1 MLRPKNNNLRKSDV
15 RVIPYKDCLA
25 KTIRLSSGNRP
36 GVSVETHCRIVGFVA
51 QELLSRLPVWLRE
64 SLFPRGSELIAAA
77 HDVGKVSPAFQEK
90 IHRDIGENLGLMDPD
105 QDKNIGYHF
114 AVSQA
119 TVNQCFKYIPEI
131 LGRHHGYNSQGI
143 NLPDSEVYGGP
154 AWQKERMVLLDIL
167 KKDLNVDWPIVAN
180 ALHSDILAGLT
191 TVADWVGS
199 GHLFDEADKGGYPVQ
214 ESLKELISKAV
225 DQAGFIAPSIRKGL
239 GFYDLFSFNP
249 YRVQTQFI
257 ESVNTHGTYVLE
269 APMGI
274 GKTEAAL
281 YAAYK
286 AIEAGRATGIYF
298 ALPTQLTSDKVYDRM
313 NQFLSKILD
322 DDDPHRRSL
331 LLHGS
336 AWLRDTELGED
347 GAPGHSWFNSAK
359 RGLLAPFAVGTIDQ
373 ALMAVMNVKH
383 GFVRT
388 FGLAGKVVILDEVH
402 SYDSYTGTILKELV
416 GSLRELN
423 CTVIILSATLTDKQR
438 YSIMGVSFNNAGIE
452 RNISAYPLIAIY
464 PTGGEA
470 QEYEVERLEDSQVI
484 IYIPENSDKAVD
496 EVLLRAEGGEQIL
509 WIENTVNEAQQRY
522 RYLAAKAREMGLD
535 CGLLHSRFLK
545 VDRQKN
551 EGKWAGL
558 FGKKGRDS
566 RQEKGRILI
575 GTQVLEQSLDIDA
588 DFLVTRLCPTD
599 MLFQRLGRL
608 WRHREND
615 SIRPGEAKR
624 EAWILAP
631 CLSDAIE
638 HQGRLGRTARVYSQ
652 YILCRTLEVWQ
663 GLLNLKLPG
672 DIRPLLEATYKERSE
687 DGNMARYKQELEK
700 GRETLSRLALTGIS
714 RGGKTMPESKAH
726 TRYSEIESVD
736 VLLIK
741 KQRQVDDGILL
752 RLLDDSELLLPKH
765 VNAAERRKIA
775 SALLS
780 NIVMVPVYCAP
791 VALTKQIEWLRDY
804 VYLGDYAESPF
815 RAAIVQDSDEV
826 QGIGGSIANEKYS
839 ISYDSSLGY
848 SVKKRGGD
856 EDVFAE

>member
-1 MLRPKNNNLRKSDV
+1 M
-15 RVIPYKDCLA
+15 IPLNECLA
-25 KTIRLSSGNRP
+25 KTIRLSSGNKP

-51 QELLSRLPVWLRE
+51 RALLSSLPAWLRE
-64 SLFPRGSELIAAA
+64 AFFPKGSELIAAA

-90 IHRDIGENLGLMDPD
+90 IHRDIGKVLGLTDPD
-105 QDKNIGYHF
+105 QEKNIGYHF

-119 TVNQCFKYIPEI
+119 TVNQFPRYIPEI

-154 AWQKERMVLLDIL
+154 LWQKQRMDLLNIL
-167 KKDLNVDWPIVAN
+167 KKDLNVDWPIVPT
-180 ALHSDILAGLT
+180 ALHSDVLAGLT
-191 TVADWVGS
+191 TVADWIGS
-199 GHLFDEADKGGYPVQ
+199 GHLFDEADKSGYPVQ
-214 ESLKELISKAV
+214 ESLKQLISEAV
-225 DQAGFIAPSIRKGL
+225 DQAGFVTPCVREGL
-239 GFYDLFSFNP
+239 TFYDLFDFNP
-249 YRVQTQFI
+249 YHVQTQFV
-257 ESVNTHGTYVLE
+257 ESINSYGTYVLE

-286 AIEAGRATGIYF
+286 ALEEGRATGIYF

-322 DDDPHRRSL
+322 EDDPNRRSL

-416 GSLRELN
+416 SSLRELN

-438 YSIMGVSFNNAGIE
+438 HYIVGAPSNKVDPE
-452 RNISAYPLIAIY
+452 KNISAYPLIARY
-464 PTGGEA
+464 PKDGEA
-470 QEYEVERLEDSQVI
+470 QEHEVERLEDSQVSI
-484 IYIPENSDKAVD
+484 CISENDNKAVE
-496 EVLLRAEGGEQIL
+496 EVLKRAERGEQVL
-509 WIENTVNEAQQRY
+509 WIENTVADAQQRY
-522 RYLAAKAREMGLD
+522 RDFAAKEMAID
-535 CGLLHSRFLK
+535 CGLLHSRCLK

-551 EGKWAGL
+551 EDKWVGL
-558 FGKKGRDS
+558 FGKSGRDS
-566 RQEKGRILI
+566 RQEKGRILV

-615 SIRPGEAKR
+615 SIRPGEARR

-631 CLSDAIE
+631 SLNDSIE
-638 HQGRLGRTARVYSQ
+638 HQGSLGRSAWVYSP

-663 GLLNLKLPG
+663 NVSAVKLPG
-672 DIRPLLEATYKERSE
+672 EIRPLLEATYRERPE
-687 DGNMARYKQELEK
+687 DGNMARYKQEIEK

-714 RGGKTMPESKAH
+714 RGGITLPESKAC
-726 TRYSEIESVD
+726 TRYSETESVE

-741 KQRQVDDGILL
+741 KQRQANDGISL
-752 RLLDDSELLLPKH
+752 RLLDDSELLLPKFI
-765 VNAAERRKIA
+765 NAAERRKTA
-775 SALLS
+775 AVLLS
-780 NIVMVPVYCAP
+780 NTVMVPVYCAP

-804 VYLGDYAESPF
+804 VYLGDYEESPF
-815 RAAIVQDSDEV
+815 RAAIVLESDEV
-826 QGIGGSIANEKYS
+826 QGIGGSTANEKYN

-848 SVKKRGGD
+848 CVKKRGGD
-856 EDVFAE
+856 KDVFAE

>member
-1 MLRPKNNNLRKSDV
+1 M
-15 RVIPYKDCLA
+15 IPLNECLA

-51 QELLSRLPVWLRE
+51 RELLSRLPAWLRE
-64 SLFPRGSELIAAA
+64 SLFPKGSELIAAA

-90 IHRDIGENLGLMDPD
+90 IHRDIGKVLGLEDPE
-105 QDKNIGYHF
+105 QDRRNGFHW

-119 TVNQCFKYIPEI
+119 TVDQCPKYIPEI
-131 LGRHHGYNSQGI
+131 LGRHHGKSPSGI
-143 NLPDSEVYGGP
+143 NSPDAEMYGGTE
-154 AWQKERMVLLDIL
+154 WQKQRMDLLDVL
-167 KKDLNVDWPIVAN
+167 KKDLNVDWPIIPT
-180 ALHSDILAGLT
+180 ALHSDVIAGLT
-191 TVADWVGS
+191 TVADWIGS
-199 GHLFDEADKGGYPVQ
+199 GHLFDETDKNGYQAQ
-214 ESLKELISKAV
+214 ESLKKLISEAV
-225 DQAGFIAPSIRKGL
+225 DLAGFVAPRLRKDL
-239 GFYDLFSFNP
+239 TFYDLFGFNP
-249 YRVQTQFI
+249 YLVQTQFV
-257 ESVNTHGTYVLE
+257 ESINTHGTYVLE

-281 YAAYK
+281 CAAYK
-286 AIEAGRATGIYF
+286 ALEEGRATGIYF

-313 NQFLSKILD
+313 NLFLSKILD
-322 DDDPHRRSL
+322 EDDPNRRSL

-347 GAPGHSWFNSAK
+347 GAPGHSWFNSSK

-416 GSLRELN
+416 SSLRELN
-423 CTVIILSATLTDKQR
+423 CTVIILSATLTDEWR
-438 YSIMGVSFNNAGIE
+438 HSIMGATFNNVDPE
-452 RNISAYPLIAIY
+452 KKISAYPLIAEY
-464 PTGGEA
+464 PKGGEA
-470 QEYEVERLEDSQVI
+470 QEYAVEKLKDSDVSI
-484 IYIPENSDKAVD
+484 CISDKEDRAVD
-496 EVLLRAEGGEQIL
+496 EVLLRAERGEQVL
-509 WIENTVNEAQQRY
+509 WVENTVNEAQQRY
-522 RYLAAKAREMGLD
+522 CGLAAKAREMGLD

-545 VDRQKN
+545 TDRQKN
-551 EGKWAGL
+551 EDRWVGL
-558 FGKKGRDS
+558 FGKAGRGS
-566 RQEKGRILI
+566 RQEKGRILV

-599 MLFQRLGRL
+599 MLFQRVGRL

-615 SIRPGEAKR
+615 SIRPKEARR

-638 HQGRLGRTARVYSQ
+638 HQGSLGRTARVYSQ

-663 GLLNLKLPG
+663 AVSTVKLPG
-672 DIRPLLEATYKERSE
+672 DIRPLLEATYTDRPE

-714 RGGKTMPESKAH
+714 RGGPESKAR
-726 TRYSEIESVD
+726 TRHSDVESVE
-736 VLLIK
+736 VLLIR
-741 KQRQVDDGILL
+741 KQRQVGDGISL
-752 RLLDDSELLLPKH
+752 RLLDDSELLLPKDAN
-765 VNAAERRKIA
+765 VAEQRKIA
-775 SALLS
+775 SVLLR
-780 NIVMVPVYCAP
+780 NTVIVPVYCAP

-804 VYLGDYAESPF
+804 VYLGDYEESPF
-815 RAAIVQDSDEV
+815 RAAIVLDSDEV
-826 QGIGGSIANEKYS
+826 QGMGGSVANEKYD
-839 ISYDSSLGY
+839 ISYDSLLGY

-856 EDVFAE
+856 KDDFAE

>member
-1 MLRPKNNNLRKSDV
+1 MSLKPKISSLPKPCIRMLPLNK
-15 RVIPYKDCLA
+15 CMA

-51 QELLSRLPVWLRE
+51 RELLSRLPAWLRE
-64 SLFPRGSELIAAA
+64 SLFPKGSELIAAA

-90 IHRDIGENLGLMDPD
+90 IHCDIGKILGIADPE
-105 QDKNIGYHF
+105 QDRRNGFHW

-119 TVNQCFKYIPEI
+119 TVDQCPKYIPEI
-131 LGRHHGYNSQGI
+131 LGRHHGKSPSGI
-143 NLPDSEVYGGP
+143 NLPDSEIYGGTG
-154 AWQKERMVLLDIL
+154 WQKQRMELLDVL
-167 KKDLNVDWPIVAN
+167 KKDLNVDWPTISN
-180 ALHSDILAGLT
+180 ALHSDVLAGLT
-191 TVADWVGS
+191 TVADWIGS
-199 GHLFDEADKGGYPVQ
+199 GHLFDEADKSVYPVQ
-214 ESLKELISKAV
+214 KSLKKLISEAV
-225 DQAGFIAPSIRKGL
+225 DLAGFVAPCVRKGL
-239 GFYDLFSFNP
+239 GFYDLFDFNP
-249 YRVQTQFI
+249 YHVQTQFV
-257 ESVNTHGTYVLE
+257 ESINTYGTYVLE

-286 AIEAGRATGIYF
+286 ALEEGRATGIYF

-313 NQFLSKILD
+313 NLFLSRILD
-322 DDDPHRRSL
+322 KNDPNRRSL
-331 LLHGS
+331 LLHSS
-336 AWLRDTELGED
+336 AWLRDTELGEE

-416 GSLRELN
+416 SSLRELR
-423 CTVIILSATLTDKQR
+423 CTVIILSATLTDRQR
-438 YSIMGVSFNNAGIE
+438 HSIVGASFNNVDPE
-452 RNISAYPLIAIY
+452 KNISAYPLIARY
-464 PTGGEA
+464 PKGGEA
-470 QEYEVERLEDSQVI
+470 QENEVERLEDSQVSI
-484 IYIPENSDKAVD
+484 RISENDDKAVD
-496 EVLLRAEGGEQIL
+496 EVLLRAERGEQIL
-509 WIENTVNEAQQRY
+509 WIENTVNEAQHRY

-551 EGKWAGL
+551 EDKWVGL
-558 FGKKGRDS
+558 FGKAGRAS
-566 RQEKGRILI
+566 RQGKGRILV

-615 SIRPGEAKR
+615 SIRPGEARR

-631 CLSDAIE
+631 CLNDAIE
-638 HQGRLGRTARVYSQ
+638 HQGSLGRSARVYSP

-663 GLLNLKLPG
+663 DVLAVKLPG
-672 DIRPLLEATYKERSE
+672 DIRSLLEDTYRERPE
-687 DGNMARYKQELEK
+687 DGNMSRYKQEIEK
-700 GRETLSRLALTGIS
+700 RRETLSRLALTGIS
-714 RGGKTMPESKAH
+714 RGGITLPESKAC
-726 TRYSEIESVD
+726 TRYSETESVE

-741 KQRQVDDGILL
+741 KQLSVGDGISL
-752 RLLDDSELLLPKH
+752 RLLDDSELPLPKFI
-765 VNAAERRKIA
+765 NAAERRKTA
-775 SALLS
+775 SVLLR
-780 NIVMVPVYCAP
+780 NTVIVPVYCAP

-804 VYLGDYAESPF
+804 VYLGDYEESPF
-815 RAAIVQDSDEV
+815 RAAIVLESDEV
-826 QGIGGSIANEKYS
+826 QGIGGSIANGEYN

-848 SVKKRGGD
+848 SFKP
-856 EDVFAE
+856 